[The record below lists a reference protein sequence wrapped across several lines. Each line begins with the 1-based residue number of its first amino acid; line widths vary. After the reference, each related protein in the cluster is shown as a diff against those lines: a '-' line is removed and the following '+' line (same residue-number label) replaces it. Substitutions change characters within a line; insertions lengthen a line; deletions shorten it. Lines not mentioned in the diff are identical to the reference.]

1 MKKIGVTT
9 MSLLA
14 IGSLAF
20 AKEITIAAIMPVTG
34 AVAAYGQTA
43 WEGVV
48 LANKMVPTLKNGS

>member
-48 LANKMVPTLKNGS
+48 